1 MHITTEQIC
10 NQQPQSISKA
20 RKLYTAGLYLYA
32 FTCHFSISASQISLG
47 LALIGFIFELYHGRI
62 TIKTTPL
69 DKPFAT
75 FVFFAVLSLF
85 RAENF
90 TDAFFNLK
98 SFLVIFVLYLAYW
111 SEISEEQ
118 KNSILACFVFS
129 AGLTSLL
136 SIAGDLFVFNIER
149 RAQGFFSMSMTFGEC
164 QALAMLCGLFLF
176 CRAKEKSFTRRLLL
190 LTSFTASGFSVIF
203 SMVRG
208 AWLGLVT
215 GSLIALTRY
224 PRQVITLTLL
234 AFFAIAP
241 VACEQ
246 PEIRDR
252 ISGINPFM
260 SEITSQQVAA
270 SSALQSNLIRLKI
283 WQRGLTMLQSNFQ
296 FGVGLEN
303 VKIHYEKLM
312 SEKDKSEETVWGH
325 QHSNFMHILV
335 TSGMTG
341 LIAFVYFILSAGF
354 FFWNPTNS
362 GNYNENN
369 YALETVA
376 IFLSF
381 LVFGLSEFAWGDQ
394 EVSMMAMF
402 LCGLMT
408 GQSATS
414 ANTGKAVSETGIP
427 AANASIFSRLT

>member
-1 MHITTEQIC
+1 M
-10 NQQPQSISKA
+10 
-20 RKLYTAGLYLYA
+20 
-32 FTCHFSISASQISLG
+32 
-47 LALIGFIFELYHGRI
+47 
-62 TIKTTPL
+62 
-69 DKPFAT
+69 
-75 FVFFAVLSLF
+75 LF
-85 RAENF
+85 R
-90 TDAFFNLK
+90 
-98 SFLVIFVLYLAYW
+98 S
-111 SEISEEQ
+111 
-118 KNSILACFVFS
+118 
-129 AGLTSLL
+129 
-136 SIAGDLFVFNIER
+136 
-149 RAQGFFSMSMTFGEC
+149 
-164 QALAMLCGLFLF
+164 
-176 CRAKEKSFTRRLLL
+176 
-190 LTSFTASGFSVIF
+190 
-203 SMVRG
+203 
-208 AWLGLVT
+208 GLVT

-224 PRQVITLTLL
+224 PRQVVTLTLL

-303 VKIHYEKLM
+303 VKIHYEKMM

-408 GQSATS
+408 GQSSTS
-414 ANTGKAVSETGIP
+414 ANTGNAVSETGIP
-427 AANASIFSRLT
+427 AANASIFSRLA